1 MKQVNVQ
8 PVSLPFFV
16 CMLHVWLLFEGWVVR
31 VDFVHGNLT
40 FGSMQDDQS
49 ALKEARVLAQLT
61 NHHFKNVNVIRYE
74 E

>member
-1 MKQVNVQ
+1 
-8 PVSLPFFV
+8 
-16 CMLHVWLLFEGWVVR
+16 VR
-31 VDFVHGNLT
+31 VDFVHGNLI